1 MGLVTQKNG
10 RKAGRPVDPRKGEGI
25 INAAR
30 HLVFSEG
37 PQALTM
43 ERVAQEAGVSKVT
56 LYARFANRHELL
68 SAVVA
73 GDANTIYQSL
83 GAVPA
88 TRAALHAD
96 LCVFIRVL
104 KRFICGE
111 HYQRLIVIM
120 GSIPQN
126 NKDLEAVY
134 RNGPGKTHQVLTDY
148 LAAAAGAGLIDCPRP
163 VDSAELLM
171 GMVQG
176 LDLLRSTYRV
186 PVQECSP
193 GEAEAIAMR
202 IASAFIT
209 MHTAP
214 AG

>member
-1 MGLVTQKNG
+1 MIQKSG
-10 RKAGRPVDPRKGEGI
+10 RKAGRPVDPRKDAGI
-25 INAAR
+25 ISAAR

-56 LYARFANRHELL
+56 LYTRFANRHELL

-83 GAVPA
+83 GAAPA
-88 TRAALHAD
+88 TRQALHAD
-96 LCVFIRVL
+96 LCMFIRVL
-104 KRFICGE
+104 KNFICGE
-111 HYQRLIVIM
+111 HYRRLIVIM

-126 NKDLEAVY
+126 SKDLEAVY

-148 LAAAAGAGLIDCPRP
+148 LAAAAAAGLLDCLHPA
-163 VDSAELLM
+163 DSAELLM

-176 LDLLRSTYRV
+176 LDLLRFTYRV
-186 PVQECSP
+186 ALPERGP
-193 GEAEAIAMR
+193 AEVEVMAAR
-202 IASAFIT
+202 IATAFLA
-209 MHTAP
+209 MHGGA
-214 AG
+214 ADR